1 MTPNKTNQNQPNGV
15 VIQDGRPGF
24 RIGGVF
30 YRLTPCRYCGRNI
43 AFVPTAAGK
52 LQPTNADG
60 VSHFATCEALR
71 ERREAKR
78 GHKPMVQPPLFE
90 EN

>member
-1 MTPNKTNQNQPNGV
+1 MTPSETIQNQPNGPAIV
-15 VIQDGRPGF
+15 DGVPGF

-60 VSHFATCEALR
+60 TSHFATCEVLR

-78 GHKPMVQPPLFE
+78 GHRPMVQPPLFE
-90 EN
+90 EQ